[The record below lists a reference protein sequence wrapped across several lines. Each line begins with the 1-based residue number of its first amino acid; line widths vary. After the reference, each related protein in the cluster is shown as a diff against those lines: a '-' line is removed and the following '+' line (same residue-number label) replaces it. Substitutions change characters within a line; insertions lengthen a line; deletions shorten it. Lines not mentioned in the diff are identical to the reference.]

1 MLTKA
6 PALTECHDK
15 DTFGILYNQG
25 GHTLWAAVY
34 TLVAQATRRC
44 EWQVPF
50 LATFHTLRCIRSRS
64 GRSCAQKDL
73 RYISMYPFSFEA
85 LVCPQRPLT
94 HLCVLFSFRA
104 FVRPERPVI
113 HLYVVV
119 LFRCEAFVCPQKRLR
134 HLLVLFSCRIL
145 VPPERPVIHLVCTRI
160 GSCLLYTSPSPR
172 D

>member
-1 MLTKA
+1 
-6 PALTECHDK
+6 
-15 DTFGILYNQG
+15 
-25 GHTLWAAVY
+25 
-34 TLVAQATRRC
+34 
-44 EWQVPF
+44 
-50 LATFHTLRCIRSRS
+50 
-64 GRSCAQKDL
+64 
-73 RYISMYPFSFEA
+73 MYPFSFEA

-160 GSCLLYTSPSPR
+160 GSRSIRGSRVPTKTSHTSLCIVLFLIFRAPR
-172 D
+172 KTCDTSLFIRSLSI